1 MIPSIRRRLLVLLI
15 ALNILS
21 LSMVFIWV
29 YRDATHEVEELF
41 DANLAQ
47 SARVLLGLAVQ
58 EAKERSAQKIKIIN
72 PIEKRGHKYESK
84 IAVVVRYAN
93 GAVMLQSASA
103 PKLPFTTDVH
113 GFQDYKVND
122 QLWRTFSLRDDETGT
137 SIQVAES
144 YAIRNELAGDI
155 IRDTFMPFA
164 FFIPILA
171 LLVWLSIGRSLA
183 PLKRLARE
191 VSRRHPDSLDPI
203 SIEQVPQEVLPLIES
218 LNTLLVKL
226 HGALENERRFTGD
239 AAHELRTPLAAIKTQ
254 AQVLQRADNTG
265 VFKHTI
271 NNILQGVDRATHLV
285 EQLLTM
291 ARMDAQESVQDN
303 EQTDLFAVTRSV
315 ISDYGQMAI
324 DKSIEI
330 SLQTDCESCP
340 VQGESN
346 ILGIMIRNLVDNG
359 IRYTPERGKVIISIE
374 VDKNGTRLCV
384 TDTGPGISQ
393 EEHRHIFERFKRLP
407 EGTSN
412 GTGLGLSIVLRIA
425 ELHDAKIS
433 LHNRDRGSGLVFCVQ
448 FPAYR
453 DQN

>member
-1 MIPSIRRRLLVLLI
+1 
-15 ALNILS
+15 
-21 LSMVFIWV
+21 MVFIWV

-47 SARVLLGLAVQ
+47 SARVSLGLAVQ
-58 EAKERSAQKIKIIN
+58 EGKRKDAKKIKIIN

-84 IAVVVRYAN
+84 IAIVVRYAN
-93 GAVMLQSASA
+93 GVVMLQSASA
-103 PKLPFTTDVH
+103 PKLPFPTDHH
-113 GFQDYKVND
+113 GFHDYKVD
-122 QLWRTFSLRDDETGT
+122 DHLWRTFSLRDNETGT
-137 SIQVAES
+137 SVQVAES
-144 YAIRNELAGDI
+144 YAIRNELASDI

-164 FFIPILA
+164 FFIPVLA

-183 PLKRLARE
+183 PLKRLAKE
-191 VSRRHPDSLDPI
+191 VSRRHPDSLEPI
-203 SIEQVPQEVLPLIES
+203 SIKRVPQEVLPLIES

-254 AQVLQRADNTG
+254 AQVLQRADSTETHG
-265 VFKHTI
+265 STI
-271 NNILQGVDRATHLV
+271 DNILQGVDRATHLV

-303 EQTDLFAVTRSV
+303 EQTDLLAVTRSV

-340 VQGESN
+340 VQGQSN

-359 IRYTPERGKVIISIE
+359 IRYTPEQGKVTTSIE
-374 VDKNGTRLCV
+374 VDKDGTRLCV
-384 TDTGPGISQ
+384 TDTGPGIPHN
-393 EEHRHIFERFKRLP
+393 ERRHIFERFKRLP
-407 EGTSN
+407 EAMSN

-425 ELHDAKIS
+425 ELHNAKIS
-433 LHNRDRGSGLVFCVQ
+433 LCDREHGSGLVFCVQ
-448 FPAYR
+448 FPLCK
-453 DQN
+453 D